1 MLQKLAFIGAGASS
15 VLLSC
20 VLLAAETAPKP
31 EAPRKKVQAT
41 QTEKADFPSGG
52 TVRLTNSIG
61 TLTVIGW
68 DEPRVEVTFTKTTKQ
83 AYSDA
88 AQAKGSGELDKVH
101 VTTERKG
108 DEVVIATE
116 FPRHRDWPPGN
127 PWGREVGFGLEYQ
140 IHVPRNAKLV
150 IERHDVGEIHVDD
163 LTNDIAV
170 NLLQGEVMLHLPE
183 DGKYTI
189 DAKTDFG
196 HINCDF
202 PGEEKPRRWL
212 TGHHWVN
219 DGSGDGAHML
229 NLRVGYGDV
238 VILKTRIPKQP
249 PSLLAPAKGL

>member
-1 MLQKLAFIGAGASS
+1 MLMLQKLVIIGAGASG

-20 VLLAAETAPKP
+20 VLLAAETAPKS
-31 EAPRKKVQAT
+31 EAPRKKVQTT
-41 QTEKADFPSGG
+41 QTQKVDFPSGG

-68 DEPRVEVTFTKTTKQ
+68 DEPRVEVTITKTTKQ

-88 AQAKGSGELDKVH
+88 EQAKGSSELDKVQ

-116 FPRHRDWPPGN
+116 FPRHRDFPPGN
-127 PWGREVGFGLEYQ
+127 PWGRGVDFDLEYQ

-150 IERHDVGEIHVDD
+150 IEHHDVGEIHVDD

-183 DGKYTI
+183 EGKYTI

-196 HINCDF
+196 HINCD
-202 PGEEKPRRWL
+202 
-212 TGHHWVN
+212 
-219 DGSGDGAHML
+219 
-229 NLRVGYGDV
+229 Y
-238 VILKTRIPKQP
+238 
-249 PSLLAPAKGL
+249 

>member
-1 MLQKLAFIGAGASS
+1 MLQKLAMVGAGASC

-20 VLLAAETAPKP
+20 VLLAAETAPKL

-41 QTEKADFPSGG
+41 QTQKVDFPTDGV
-52 TVRLTNSIG
+52 VRLTNSIG

-68 DEPRVEVTFTKTTKQ
+68 DEAGVEVTFTKVTKQ

-88 AQAKGSGELDKVH
+88 EQAKGSSELDKVH

-116 FPRHRDWPPGN
+116 FPRHRDFPPGH
-127 PWGREVGFGLEYQ
+127 PWGRGVGFDLEYQ

-150 IERHDVGEIHVDD
+150 IEHHDVGEIHIDD
-163 LTNDIAV
+163 LTNDIDV

-183 DGKYTI
+183 DGKYAI

-196 HINCDF
+196 HVNCDF
-202 PGEEKPRRWL
+202 AGEEKPRRWL
-212 TGHHWVN
+212 TGHRWVN
-219 DGSGDGAHML
+219 EGSGDGAHKL
-229 NLRVGYGDV
+229 NLKVGYGDV

-249 PSLLAPAKGL
+249 PSLLTKGL